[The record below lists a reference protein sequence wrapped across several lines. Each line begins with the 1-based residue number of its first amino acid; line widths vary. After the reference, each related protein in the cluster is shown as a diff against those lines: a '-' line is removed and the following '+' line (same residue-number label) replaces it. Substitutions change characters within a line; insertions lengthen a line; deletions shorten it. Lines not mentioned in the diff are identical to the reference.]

1 MPYDTFADAVVI
13 IHGVFVAFV
22 LFGGLLA
29 LQWPWIMKLHLPAVA
44 WGAIVEFS
52 GWLCP
57 LTPLEHWLRQQAGQ
71 GSTDGDFV
79 VRYLMPVLYPV
90 DLTRDIQV
98 VLGLIVLVING
109 AMYGWFWMKWPMAS
123 GPDCQK
129 TPRH

>member
-1 MPYDTFADAVVI
+1 MPYQTFADLVVMAHAAFI
-13 IHGVFVAFV
+13 VFV

-29 LQWPWIMKLHLPAVA
+29 LKWPWIMRLHLPAAA

-57 LTPLEHWLRQQAGQ
+57 LTPLEHWLRRQAGQ

-79 VRYLMPVLYPV
+79 VRYLSPVLYPV

-109 AMYGWFWMKWPMAS
+109 AVYGWLWMKRPMAS
-123 GPDCQK
+123 GTGCQK
-129 TPRH
+129 APRH